1 MLTVLYRL
9 KSIQEYFFL
18 LHLLTAVTRLDK
30 MPLSFSPQCIRHSLC
45 FQTVCAA
52 TELTGLLEVNK
63 TFLEDFFT
71 YWNNL
76 DCKAQMA
83 FNFIKQD

>member
-30 MPLSFSPQCIRHSLC
+30 MPLSFSPQYIRHSLC

-63 TFLEDFFT
+63 TFFRRLFHILEQFGLQSPDGV
-71 YWNNL
+71 
-76 DCKAQMA
+76 
-83 FNFIKQD
+83 